1 MSVVV
6 PFVFPEMNQ
15 RSAVQMLQTCIS
27 LLVPSNLLV
36 YPKRQFR
43 RSTPF
48 PPMWVAPR
56 NLAKAR
62 RGTRSHIQL
71 PTHAFV
77 MSICVFSI
85 IQPQRLHWL
94 HLCFNTSLGTFHH
107 LQDQSCLAHR
117 QPPWPPGKA
126 PQAELS
132 ILLAGEDH
140 DLSGAKNL
148 VSGSWFR

>member
-77 MSICVFSI
+77 MSICVFFDHSTAT
-85 IQPQRLHWL
+85 P
-94 HLCFNTSLGTFHH
+94 SLASPV
-107 LQDQSCLAHR
+107 LQHISWNVS
-117 QPPWPPGKA
+117 PPAG
-126 PQAELS
+126 S
-132 ILLAGEDH
+132 ILLGPPAAPMAPGQSAASRTLDPPRGRRPRPEWSEE
-140 DLSGAKNL
+140 LGL
-148 VSGSWFR
+148 RVVV